1 MSPFKNLSYDLRPKK
16 IYLENLYFCL
26 IKAMIKNPNK
36 KIKRDKAQI
45 LKYKILKLNCYSVK
59 ISDYYK

>member
-1 MSPFKNLSYDLRPKK
+1 
-16 IYLENLYFCL
+16 
-26 IKAMIKNPNK
+26 MIKNPNK